1 MEKEYAVKRTRALF
15 IEALLFQNEIIK
27 QINNLI
33 VKQYE
38 DYISSNDIPVY
49 YPEDDDYSSEVL
61 NGLNN
66 KLKELEERTSI
77 LYSILY
83 DRLFSKKILY
93 VDESD
98 IIYDEEEIT
107 DEKINQVISSI
118 EEFKTRKKR

>member
-1 MEKEYAVKRTRALF
+1 MEKEYAVKRTRVLF

-27 QINNLI
+27 QINSLI

-98 IIYDEEEIT
+98 IIYDEEELT
-107 DEKINQVISSI
+107 DEKIDQVISSI